1 MKAQIKKNLYNLI
14 TKKNGKPDLLA
25 IQIYKDLKKEVSRSK
40 DKTLLADY
48 LYYVKKY
55 NCSRDTIRKR
65 FVLLEELGFIKRDF
79 ITLYYKKGITINNL
93 LSISLIVEGRKA

>member
-1 MKAQIKKNLYNLI
+1 MKAQIKKNIYNLI
-14 TKKNGKPDLLA
+14 TKKNDKPDLLA

-40 DKTLLADY
+40 DKTLIADY
-48 LYYVKKY
+48 SYYVKKY

-79 ITLYYKKGITINNL
+79 ITLYYKKGLTINNL
-93 LSISLIVEGRKA
+93 LSISLIVEGGKA